1 MKQRKTDDNLLLA
14 MLKQGKQQK
23 EIAQFFK
30 VSPAAVCKRIK
41 RLLPKPQEVLDKY
54 NLTDQQKRFV
64 IEKVRGKTNTQAVL
78 ASYEVNSLQ
87 SAKVIGSQLM
97 DKLEVKMAI
106 GELMDYHGMG
116 RSYRIGRLKNHIDNQ
131 DPVVS
136 LKALDLSWRLDG
148 SYAPEK
154 HINLEAKMTYLD
166 ILHQRHGVSL
176 SLREILQQMKD
187 SGIEEVDGKK
197 IDEELKALDEE
208 IQQLQV
214 EIRKRQG
221 WEAN

>member
-1 MKQRKTDDNLLLA
+1 M
-14 MLKQGKQQK
+14 
-23 EIAQFFK
+23 
-30 VSPAAVCKRIK
+30 AVCKRIK
-41 RLLPKPQEVLDKY
+41 RLLPKPQQVLDKY

-116 RSYRIGRLKNHIDNQ
+116 RSYRIGRLKDHIDNQ

-154 HINLEAKMTYLD
+154 HINVEVRTSYLD
-166 ILHQRHGVSL
+166 MLHQQHGASL
-176 SLREILQQMKD
+176 SLRELLKQMKE
-187 SGIEEVDGKK
+187 SGVEEADGEKIEEQLKK
-197 IDEELKALDEE
+197 LDVE
-208 IQQLQV
+208 IQQMQV